1 MISLIKIETD
11 IQSLNEVLNQTG
23 NPTVAVQIL
32 NGTYQDPEICTG
44 DRASVPDK
52 EGNIKQFIFVS
63 YDKWTDEVSYTYKGS
78 WVSKMSR
85 VSWNNL
91 ELWAALT
98 WDGDETD
105 KIVY

>member
-23 NPTVAVQIL
+23 NPELAVQIL
-32 NGTYQDPEICTG
+32 NGTYQEPEIDQS
-44 DRASVPDK
+44 DRSSVPDK
-52 EGNIKQFIFVS
+52 EGNRHQYLFCS
-63 YDKWTDEVSYTYKGS
+63 YNKWKDEVSYTYKGS
-78 WVSKMSR
+78 WTREMSR

-98 WDGDETD
+98 WDGDDTD